1 MITIKIHEENNKLY
15 LESPFDSIVCGN
27 TNYDVE
33 FMFSKD
39 WEERP
44 TKTALIIAA
53 GRKSSVE
60 FTGNTFHL
68 PPIPNCST
76 FMILIYANDQ
86 YSPGLVTSSIELDA
100 IPTASV
106 GELPEFEDINSYAF
120 EILKRLDN
128 FEDGTTK
135 AKYAEVADV
144 ATNIANPNL
153 LINGNFTINQSGKK
167 TNYASENNTYI
178 IDRWLGTEGMGIYFF
193 NPMYIQKDEDY
204 EIGYLKQ
211 IIDYIDILADKELCL
226 SIKGRL
232 DEADSDYFVSM
243 PVKFSSSAPEEDTII
258 ASKQVFEG
266 LTLEFVHLASGYVC
280 VQLKVETAIDIPIDY
295 IKLEYGSVPTALCP
309 TTYAE
314 ELLKCQ
320 RYCYLIQL
328 QRQDYFFTGTS
339 DGNNYLFFRVT
350 LPCLLR
356 TTPTITSTATFMID
370 DPLIQKMKEV
380 TFLNYSNYYV
390 TCHIK
395 GTEKFTTGHN
405 YLIRAQYAGSF
416 RVDAEIYP

>member
-33 FMFSKD
+33 FVFSKD

-153 LINGNFTINQSGKK
+153 LINGNFTINQTQKR
-167 TNYASENNTYI
+167 TNYASKNNTYI
-178 IDRWLGTEGMGIYFF
+178 IDRWLGTEGMGIYFYD
-193 NPMYIQKDEDY
+193 PMFIQKDEEY

-211 IIDYIDILADKELCL
+211 IIDYIDILADKDLCL
-226 SIKGRL
+226 SIKGKL
-232 DEADSDYFVSM
+232 QDGPDYFVSM
-243 PVKFSSSAPEEDTII
+243 PVKFSSTTPEEDTII
-258 ASKQVFEG
+258 ASKEVFEG
-266 LTLEFVHLASGYVC
+266 FTLEFVHLASGYVC
-280 VQLKVETAIDIPIDY
+280 VQLKVETSINIPIDY
-295 IKLEYGSVPTALCP
+295 VKLEYGSTPTALCP
-309 TTYAE
+309 TPYAE

-320 RYCYLIQL
+320 RYCYIIQL
-328 QRQDYFFTGTS
+328 AKQDYFFTGVS
-339 DGNNYLFFRVT
+339 DGNDYLFFRVT

-356 TTPTITSTATFMID
+356 TKPTVTSTATYKTIT
-370 DPLIQKMKEV
+370 DPITNNMKEI
-380 TFLNYSNYYV
+380 TFLNYSGYYL
-390 TCHIK
+390 TCHVK
-395 GTEKFTTGHN
+395 GSNDFAAGRS
-405 YLIRAQYAGSF
+405 YMLYIQYAGSF